1 MLAASLLALIDVIAG
16 LNLCFEGVEK
26 LAHKFIH
33 SKDDI
38 NKERAQKL
46 EAVADTNTDL
56 VIFEKK

>member
-1 MLAASLLALIDVIAG
+1 MPYKSLG

-38 NKERAQKL
+38 NKEHSQKL